1 MPAPAHRSERTP
13 IPCSHRLAPA
23 AARPPSRARTAA
35 QVHVAQHTAEG
46 RQTLEHLVAQS
57 RQGLR
62 ILAIGSLGA
71 SPSLTSI
78 SSGGAIAANGNGN
91 GGGGGGGHDSASVDV
106 LSPAALAVAEQQV
119 RVARATAR
127 AYPAARDTR
136 RRRAR
141 APVR

>member
-1 MPAPAHRSERTP
+1 
-13 IPCSHRLAPA
+13 
-23 AARPPSRARTAA
+23 
-35 QVHVAQHTAEG
+35 VAQHTAEG

-71 SPSLTSI
+71 SPSPLAHPSTTSLTSI
-78 SSGGAIAANGNGN
+78 TSGGAIAANGNGN
-91 GGGGGGGHDSASVDV
+91 GGGGGGGQDSASVDV

-127 AYPAARDTR
+127 AYSAARDTR